1 MAGTDLHRRY
11 FRIAGISV
19 CITSDL
25 DFNEV
30 NFRDALLRFAVKGPG
45 EDNVIVHHHFGLPE
59 LAGEDLGKTVYR
71 KVPWAISRKGDRWYY
86 LGIRSQESN
95 ENLQWVC
102 IFNAG
107 HTEAVIY
114 SEKRFEQIVRSGG
127 SGWHSLSLLPT
138 DQVWLAPLLADRN
151 AVLLHS
157 AGAILDGRRRGVAS
171 IVATQ
176 TISVRRQ
183 AAMAAAYSLTREAYS
198 SYREEIKDLLDEKEE
213 QKVYSKVSERQ
224 QPETMSGSMIVG
236 SGDVL
241 CFDSYS
247 GRYFKSSMEKLR
259 KVINDVNFD
268 LVHYDSVS
276 LNDLYSH
283 LGLEQTAMGDELG
296 WQNGQLIEVDYVGI
310 LSPDGAPAISLQLKN
325 PPVANWYKFS

>member
-1 MAGTDLHRRY
+1 MNIQSITKFAHVASRYVSHNSTYILTGFSVTGVVMTGVLAHKAGELKVY
-11 FRIAGISV
+11 QLA
-19 CITSDL
+19 DL
-25 DFNEV
+25 DTPEEITFK
-30 NFRDALLRFAVKGPG
+30 LRLQKTWKLYIPVAV
-45 EDNVIVHHHFGLPE
+45 
-59 LAGEDLGKTVYR
+59 
-71 KVPWAISRKGDRWYY
+71 
-86 LGIRSQESN
+86 
-95 ENLQWVC
+95 
-102 IFNAG
+102 
-107 HTEAVIY
+107 
-114 SEKRFEQIVRSGG
+114 
-127 SGWHSLSLLPT
+127 
-138 DQVWLAPLLADRN
+138 
-151 AVLLHS
+151 
-157 AGAILDGRRRGVAS
+157 AGAATIAS
-171 IVATQ
+171 IIATQ

-224 QPETMSGSMIVG
+224 QPEAMSGSMIVG

-310 LSPDGAPAISLQLKN
+310 LSPDGEPAISLQFKN